1 MIKTLI
7 LIRDI
12 LMYIGTF
19 AGIFMIGYVRVSFS
33 SRQQKSP
40 GIALDYIDRE
50 KALRKAAI
58 IILAISIALALIPTK
73 NL

>member
-1 MIKTLI
+1 
-7 LIRDI
+7 
-12 LMYIGTF
+12 MYLGTVV
-19 AGIFMIGYVRVSFS
+19 GIFMIGYVRVSFS

-40 GIALDYIDRE
+40 GIALDYNDRE

>member
-19 AGIFMIGYVRVSFS
+19 VGIFMIGYVRVLFS
-33 SRQQKSP
+33 TRQQKSP
-40 GIALDYIDRE
+40 GTALDYNDRE
-50 KALRKAAI
+50 KAMRKAAI

>member
-40 GIALDYIDRE
+40 GTALDYNDRE